1 MEFLNMS
8 YLNDPSSNSEMRLQA
23 VRGYYELE
31 MYDDAWDEL
40 KEIEKKYPVT
50 PLILQM
56 KILLL
61 LQEKSWEVALG
72 LSEKL
77 QRMEPDNGAGFIQGA
92 YCLHEMQRTDEAL
105 ELLESAPD
113 SLRSDAIYFYNKGCY
128 QAVIGNIERAFD
140 CIKKSF
146 DLDESLIDVARKDPD
161 LAILKDS
168 I

>member
-1 MEFLNMS
+1 MS

-113 SLRSDAIYFYNKGCY
+113 SLR
-128 QAVIGNIERAFD
+128 
-140 CIKKSF
+140 
-146 DLDESLIDVARKDPD
+146 
-161 LAILKDS
+161 
-168 I
+168 

>member
-1 MEFLNMS
+1 MS

-113 SLRSDAIYFYNKGCY
+113 SLRSDAIYFYNTGCY

>member
-1 MEFLNMS
+1 MS

-113 SLRSDAIYFYNKGCY
+113 SLRQDAIYFYNKGCY

>member
-1 MEFLNMS
+1 MS
-8 YLNDPSSNSEMRLQA
+8 YFNEPSSNSEMRLQA

-40 KEIEKKYPVT
+40 KEIEKSYPLT

-61 LQEKSWEVALG
+61 LKEKSWDLALA

-77 QRMEPDNGAGFIQGA
+77 QQMEPENGAGFIQGA
-92 YCLHEMQRTDEAL
+92 YCLHEMKRTDEAL
-105 ELLESAPD
+105 ELLAIAPD
-113 SLRSDAIYFYNKGCY
+113 SVRSDAIYFYNKGCY
-128 QAVIGNIERAFD
+128 QAASGVLDTAFD

-146 DLDESLIDVARKDPD
+146 DLDESLIEVARRDPD

>member
-1 MEFLNMS
+1 MS
-8 YLNDPSSNSEMRLQA
+8 YFNEPSSNSEMRLQA

-40 KEIEKKYPVT
+40 KEIEKSYPLT

-61 LQEKSWEVALG
+61 LKEKSWDLALG

-77 QRMEPDNGAGFIQGA
+77 QRMEPENGAGFIQGA
-92 YCLHEMQRTDEAL
+92 YCLHEMKRTNEAL
-105 ELLESAPD
+105 ELLEIAPD
-113 SLRSDAIYFYNKGCY
+113 SVRSDAIYFYNKGCY
-128 QAVIGNIERAFD
+128 QAAIGDLDTAFD

-146 DLDESLIDVARKDPD
+146 DLDESLIEVARRDPD

>member
-1 MEFLNMS
+1 MS
-8 YLNDPSSNSEMRLQA
+8 YLNDPSSNSEIRLQA
-23 VRGYYELE
+23 VRDYYELE

-92 YCLHEMQRTDEAL
+92 YCLHEMQTTDEAL
-105 ELLESAPD
+105 ELLESAPN
-113 SLRSDAIYFYNKGCY
+113 SLRSDSIYFYNKGCY